1 MSESIEKTI
10 DISRILK
17 SKMGTKAKFV
27 PSFLVSWLKKT
38 VHEDE
43 VNRFLWESRH
53 LQGTE
58 WLTECVKYL
67 KMNIQLEGV
76 ENLPDKK
83 VKEAKE
89 TKASLKPQ
97 DSQDS
102 DDTKEPAEEEE
113 HEESL
118 KEAIAKQ
125 AIEDEAPLSSSFT
138 LRKILGGDI
147 LTAQVIRRQ
156 IWLIVL
162 VVFFIIIYISNRYS
176 IQQDMIEID
185 QLQEEL
191 QNAKYKALS
200 SSSQI
205 TERSRESN
213 VLKMLQNNK
222 DSVLHIATQPPYIIN
237 VPENE

>member
-1 MSESIEKTI
+1 MKEKEI
-10 DISRILK
+10 KEDQEAK
-17 SKMGTKAKFV
+17 ADSKTAETPAPQELG
-27 PSFLVSWLKKT
+27 KK
-38 VHEDE
+38 
-43 VNRFLWESRH
+43 
-53 LQGTE
+53 
-58 WLTECVKYL
+58 
-67 KMNIQLEGV
+67 
-76 ENLPDKK
+76 
-83 VKEAKE
+83 AKE
-89 TKASLKPQ
+89 TKASQKSQ

-102 DDTKEPAEEEE
+102 DDPKEPAEGEE
-113 HEESL
+113 HEESF

>member
-1 MSESIEKTI
+1 MHAGGGVVIAVVKGVEVDEH
-10 DISRILK
+10 DGAL
-17 SKMGTKAKFV
+17 A
-27 PSFLVSWLKKT
+27 SFLPVIDPAYYGNEIM
-38 VHEDE
+38 V
-43 VNRFLWESRH
+43 RH
-53 LQGTE
+53 LVGETV
-58 WLTECVKYL
+58 LTVKMYGVGIVL
-67 KMNIQLEGV
+67 AEQREGV
-76 ENLPDKK
+76 DQRVL
-83 VKEAKE
+83 
-89 TKASLKPQ
+89 
-97 DSQDS
+97 
-102 DDTKEPAEEEE
+102 
-113 HEESL
+113 
-118 KEAIAKQ
+118 IAKQ

-205 TERSRESN
+205 TEKSRESN

>member
-1 MSESIEKTI
+1 MKENEIKEDQEAKADSKTAETPAPQE
-10 DISRILK
+10 LGK
-17 SKMGTKAKFV
+17 KAK
-27 PSFLVSWLKKT
+27 
-38 VHEDE
+38 EA
-43 VNRFLWESRH
+43 
-53 LQGTE
+53 
-58 WLTECVKYL
+58 
-67 KMNIQLEGV
+67 
-76 ENLPDKK
+76 
-83 VKEAKE
+83 KEAKE
-89 TKASLKPQ
+89 TKASQKPQ

-185 QLQEEL
+185 QLQKEL

>member
-1 MSESIEKTI
+1 MKEKEI
-10 DISRILK
+10 KEDQEAK
-17 SKMGTKAKFV
+17 ADSKTAETPAPQELG
-27 PSFLVSWLKKT
+27 KK
-38 VHEDE
+38 
-43 VNRFLWESRH
+43 
-53 LQGTE
+53 
-58 WLTECVKYL
+58 
-67 KMNIQLEGV
+67 
-76 ENLPDKK
+76 
-83 VKEAKE
+83 AKE
-89 TKASLKPQ
+89 TKASQKPQ

-102 DDTKEPAEEEE
+102 DDPKEPAEEEE

-147 LTAQVIRRQ
+147 LTTQVIRRQ

>member
-1 MSESIEKTI
+1 MKEKEI
-10 DISRILK
+10 KEDQEAK
-17 SKMGTKAKFV
+17 ADSKTAETPAPQELGKKAK
-27 PSFLVSWLKKT
+27 
-38 VHEDE
+38 E
-43 VNRFLWESRH
+43 
-53 LQGTE
+53 
-58 WLTECVKYL
+58 
-67 KMNIQLEGV
+67 M
-76 ENLPDKK
+76 
-83 VKEAKE
+83 
-89 TKASLKPQ
+89 KASQKPQ
-97 DSQDS
+97 DSQNS
-102 DDTKEPAEEEE
+102 DDPKEPAEEEE

>member
-1 MSESIEKTI
+1 MKEKEI
-10 DISRILK
+10 KEDQEAK
-17 SKMGTKAKFV
+17 ADSKTAETPAPQELGKKAKE
-27 PSFLVSWLKKT
+27 T
-38 VHEDE
+38 
-43 VNRFLWESRH
+43 
-53 LQGTE
+53 
-58 WLTECVKYL
+58 
-67 KMNIQLEGV
+67 
-76 ENLPDKK
+76 
-83 VKEAKE
+83 KE
-89 TKASLKPQ
+89 TKASQKPQ

-102 DDTKEPAEEEE
+102 DDPKEPAEGEE